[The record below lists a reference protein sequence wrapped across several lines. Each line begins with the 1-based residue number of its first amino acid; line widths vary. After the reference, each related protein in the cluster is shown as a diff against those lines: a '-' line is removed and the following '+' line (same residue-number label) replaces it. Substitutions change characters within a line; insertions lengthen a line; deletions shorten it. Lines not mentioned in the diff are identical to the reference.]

1 MRKFRPKDLPDL
13 SESSSFSE
21 DELFSSLAEKKGTSL
36 FLGRYSLN
44 QVAAVLRKRSFFKD
58 AKKRKLWPMKLDLD
72 SSEYP
77 RQRFRIFFKQKKPE
91 NMVVDLKIME
101 GVFHPKKKMTL
112 GISLSEYNFLILE
125 WLTLQNPLMSFLGEK
140 TPLPG
145 QKHPG
150 LGLKKKI
157 VDIFIHLARITRKDG
172 LLISPAYFHNALLFS
187 RYFFFINPEKSG
199 EVQAIRRSFPDVPF
213 KQLAWIVHL
222 NCMKDNQGKEYEWMA
237 EEEIYPLNKALSDY
251 FESKDYRKIVE
262 ESEKRLSFQIDWDC
276 YKKRRNEIKPEIDR
290 SL

>member
-21 DELFSSLAEKKGTSL
+21 DELFLSLAEKKGTSL

-290 SL
+290 SF

>member
-13 SESSSFSE
+13 RESSSFSE
-21 DELFSSLAEKKGTSL
+21 DELFSSLAEKKGSSL
-36 FLGRYSLN
+36 FLGRFSLN

-58 AKKRKLWPMKLDLD
+58 AKKRKLWPLEFDLD

-77 RQRFRIFFKQKKPE
+77 RQRFRIFYKQKKPE
-91 NMVVDLKIME
+91 NMIVDLKIME

-112 GISLSEYNFLILE
+112 GICLSRYNFLILE
-125 WLTLQNPLMSFLGEK
+125 WLTLQNPLLSFSEKK

-145 QKHPG
+145 QKYPG
-150 LGLKKKI
+150 LGLGKKI
-157 VDIFIHLARITRKDG
+157 MDIFIYLARIARKDG

-187 RYFFFINPEKSG
+187 RNFYFINPEKSG

-213 KQLAWIVHL
+213 KQLALIVHL
-222 NCMKDNQGKEYEWMA
+222 NCMKDNQGKQYEWIA
-237 EEEIYPLNKALSDY
+237 EEEVYPLNKVLMDY
-251 FESKDYRKIVE
+251 FNSKDYREIVE

-276 YKKRRNEIKPEIDR
+276 YKKIMKTVINGVRA
-290 SL
+290 

>member
-290 SL
+290 SF

>member
-276 YKKRRNEIKPEIDR
+276 YKKRRNEIKPEMDR

>member
-1 MRKFRPKDLPDL
+1 MKKSRPKDFPDL
-13 SESSSFSE
+13 RESASFSE

-44 QVAAVLRKRSFFKD
+44 QMAAVLGKRSFFKD
-58 AKKRKLWPMKLDLD
+58 VKKRKLWPLVFDLD

-77 RQRFRIFFKQKKPE
+77 RQRFQIFYKDKKPE
-91 NMVVDLKIME
+91 NMVVDLKIRE

-112 GISLSEYNFLILE
+112 GISLSEYNFLVLE
-125 WLTLQNPLMSFLGEK
+125 WLTLQNPLLSFSGEK

-150 LGLKKKI
+150 LGLGKKI

-187 RYFFFINPEKSG
+187 RYFHFINPEKSG

-213 KQLAWIVHL
+213 KQLAWIIHL
-222 NCMKDNQGKEYEWMA
+222 NCMKDNQGKKYEWMA
-237 EEEIYPLNKALSDY
+237 EEEVYPLNKVLMDY
-251 FESKDYRKIVE
+251 FDSKDYREIVE
-262 ESEKRLSFQIDWDC
+262 KSGKHLSFRIDWEC
-276 YKKRRNEIKPEIDR
+276 YKKKNKTVINGVRA
-290 SL
+290 